1 MTPQRR
7 TGSAGFRSPGVKTST
22 PSWQAAAARVPIGPR
37 LPAWGTCLGVGGAF
51 AHTVFVGISML
62 ELAMAVEVHRSDLWA
77 LEAGSGQSGKV
88 TVPSATRTAGPDS
101 STR

>member
-1 MTPQRR
+1 
-7 TGSAGFRSPGVKTST
+7 
-22 PSWQAAAARVPIGPR
+22 
-37 LPAWGTCLGVGGAF
+37 
-51 AHTVFVGISML
+51 ML
-62 ELAMAVEVHRSDLWA
+62 ELVMAVEVHRSDLWA